1 MLAVWAEVFG
11 FKGSFKT
18 IIGTKNGRAD
28 LAKYLVFYFA
38 VVVVQVNVRRVT
50 EGALFGLWD
59 GSATAKLDG
68 FEWSAVFGLISFEDC
83 LEV

>member
-1 MLAVWAEVFG
+1 LKVG
-11 FKGSFKT
+11 Q
-18 IIGTKNGRAD
+18 AD
-28 LAKYLVFYFA
+28 FAAQLVLYFA
-38 VVVVQVNVRRVT
+38 VVVVQVNMRRVT

-59 GSATAKLDG
+59 GSSTAKLDG